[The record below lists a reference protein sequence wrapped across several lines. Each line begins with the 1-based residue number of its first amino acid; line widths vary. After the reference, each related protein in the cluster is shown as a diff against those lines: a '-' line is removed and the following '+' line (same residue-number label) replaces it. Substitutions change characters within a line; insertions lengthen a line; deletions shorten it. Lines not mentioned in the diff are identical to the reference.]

1 MSAAS
6 VPFEQ
11 RFAMAM
17 HLAHAQRHAQAAQA
31 FAALAAEQ
39 PRHAPSRHML
49 GLLLHKLGRHAE
61 ALTELEAAIA
71 LQPDAPTVR
80 RILVRC
86 RLLTGDAGRALADA
100 RHPSLIDARGELA
113 AVLDEFS
120 AANALPQ
127 RAELLRH
134 RAERHPLDYEAA
146 LSLAATLHQLGRVS
160 EALPWCERA
169 HALRPQERL
178 PIEIRAAALIDRG
191 DVEAG
196 LAVYRELLE
205 RGNDADAA
213 ARHLVL
219 MHYDPAQDNRTLFE
233 AHTAFVRQHLRPLGT
248 AFSSARDV
256 DPERALRV
264 GWLSPRFNEG
274 PVATFLTGLLGAFDR
289 TRHQHLLIDLQPA
302 RDAATDRLHALADM
316 WVDVSGL
323 DDPALLHRLRALDLD
338 VLIDL
343 AGHSTSNRLAVVA
356 QRVAPVQVSWLDWFD
371 TTAVPAMDAWISDEW
386 LTPND
391 STQQYSERLLRL
403 ASGRFCYTPPTE
415 APSPLH
421 RGDDTIVFSSFNR
434 LAKLNTHVV
443 STWAEILRRVPGAR
457 LQIGTRLLGDAATRA
472 HLVERFAAHGVG
484 AGRLDLHGHRT
495 YAELLAA
502 YAGIDI
508 ALDPFPFSGCTTTC
522 DALYMG
528 CAVIALPGETFVSR
542 QSASLLWR
550 LGRDE
555 WIARDRQDY
564 VDRAVAAAADVAGLR
579 NGRAPLREAVRLRLC
594 DANAQ
599 AADFAEALR
608 GFWREYCSRVG

>member
-1 MSAAS
+1 MSAAF

-17 HLAHAQRHAQAAQA
+17 HLAHARRDAEAAKA

-39 PRHAPSRHML
+39 PRHASARHML
-49 GLLLHKLGRHAE
+49 GLLLYKLGRNAE

-71 LQPDAPTVR
+71 LQPDAPAIR
-80 RILVRC
+80 HALVRC
-86 RLLTGDAGRALADA
+86 RLLTGDADRALADA
-100 RHPSLIDARGELA
+100 RHPSLIDARGQLA
-113 AVLDEFS
+113 AVLDDFS

-127 RAELLRH
+127 RAELLRA
-134 RAERHPLDYEAA
+134 RAERHPLDYEATLA
-146 LSLAATLHQLGRVS
+146 LAAALHQLGRVS

-205 RGNDADAA
+205 RGNDAHAA

-219 MHYDPAQDNRTLFE
+219 MHYDPEQDNGKLFD
-233 AHTAFVRQHLRPLGT
+233 AHTAFVRQHLRPLGA
-248 AFSSARDV
+248 AFASARAA
-256 DPERALRV
+256 DPERVLRI

-274 PVATFLTGLLGAFDR
+274 PVASFLTGLLGAFDR
-289 TRHQHLLIDLQPA
+289 ARYQHVLIDLQPA
-302 RDAATDRLHALADM
+302 RDAATDRLQRLADV
-316 WVDVSGL
+316 WVDVAGL
-323 DDPALLHRLRALDLD
+323 DDIALLRRLRELDID

-386 LTPND
+386 LTPED
-391 STQQYSERLLRL
+391 STQRYSERLVRL
-403 ASGRFCYTPPTE
+403 ASGRFCYTPPSE
-415 APSPLH
+415 VPSPLH

-434 LAKLNTHVV
+434 LAKLNANVV
-443 STWAEILRRVPGAR
+443 SAWAEILHRVPGSR
-457 LQIGTRLLGDAATRA
+457 LQIGTRLLHDAATRA
-472 HLVERFAAHGVG
+472 HLVERFAAHGIG
-484 AGRLDLHGHRT
+484 ADRLDLHGHRT

-502 YAGIDI
+502 YTGIDV

-528 CAVIALPGETFVSR
+528 CAVITLPGETFVSR

-564 VDRAVAAAADVAGLR
+564 VDRAVAAATDVDGLR
-579 NGRAPLREAVRLRLC
+579 NGRVPLREAVRLRLC
-594 DANAQ
+594 DADAQ

-608 GFWREYCSRVG
+608 GLWREYCSRVG